1 MKYMVTGNDEVVQP
15 ALILLDSILLVNINI
30 TIRSKG
36 KKRKHF
42 SIINVKNH

>member
-1 MKYMVTGNDEVVQP
+1 MKYIVTGNDEVVQP
-15 ALILLDSILLVNINI
+15 ALILDSILLVNINI

-42 SIINVKNH
+42 